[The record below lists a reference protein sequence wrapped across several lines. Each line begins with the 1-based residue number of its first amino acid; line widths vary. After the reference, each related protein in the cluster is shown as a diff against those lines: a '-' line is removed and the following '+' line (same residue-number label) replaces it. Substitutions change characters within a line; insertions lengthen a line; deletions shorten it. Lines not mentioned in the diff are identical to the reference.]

1 MFRIL
6 KAECGGVQI
15 VESVNDPFSIFAR
28 NAEVVRVVA
37 ADRHDHRVVALCL
50 QVGSGEVTPE
60 HLAALKS
67 AAESRDRLVLAIK
80 HLNLWQAVLRNS
92 ITEHAARLWVF
103 FEDCDVVASNQQV
116 EGGRC
121 TGGAGADHS
130 NALPGFRLQLKRK
143 WWVNVLVPH

>member
-1 MFRIL
+1 MIRIL

-37 ADRHDHRVVALCL
+37 ADRHDHRVVALRL
-50 QVGSGEVTPE
+50 QVGGGEVTPE

-67 AAESRDRLVLAIK
+67 AAESCDRLVLAIK

-92 ITEHAARLWVF
+92 VTEHAAWLWVF
-103 FEDCDVVASNQQV
+103 FEDRDVVASNQQV

-121 TGGAGADHS
+121 TSGAGADHS
-130 NALPGFRLQLKRK
+130 NALPSLWLQLKRK
-143 WWVNVLVPH
+143 WRIDVLVPH